1 MVDPQVG
8 DPEGTPP
15 RAAPEDLLLPSPD
28 EEGELA
34 AALVARQEGL
44 ARVQVAGALSSA
56 APAIQWYPGHIA
68 KAEKALAENL
78 AKVDLVIEVRDARI
92 PLATGHP
99 RLRRW
104 IGTKPHLLVLNRR
117 DMVTPAARQAWDAWF
132 RSQGQTPWW
141 CDAKA
146 GTGVKQL
153 QQAAIRA
160 GEALNARRRGRGMK
174 PRPVRA
180 LMLGFP
186 NVGKSALINR
196 LVRQKVVESARKA
209 GVTRSLRWVRL
220 GQDLDL
226 LDAPGVL
233 PPRLDNQQAALRLAL
248 CDDIGQAA
256 YDTEAVALAFVRLL
270 AALEPLDAAGVE
282 PRLLERRYGMA
293 LNPLPDAIGAAA
305 FAAEGGLRFQESSLL
320 MPSQAPAMPVSPD
333 AHAWLAAAAARHTS
347 GDTLRMA
354 QRVLDDFRRSLLGPI
369 ALELPA
375 APASSGAHRSGDQH
389 REHQDRQEHLES
401 HKELG
406 GS

>member
-1 MVDPQVG
+1 
-8 DPEGTPP
+8 
-15 RAAPEDLLLPSPD
+15 
-28 EEGELA
+28 
-34 AALVARQEGL
+34 
-44 ARVQVAGALSSA
+44 
-56 APAIQWYPGHIA
+56 
-68 KAEKALAENL
+68 
-78 AKVDLVIEVRDARI
+78 
-92 PLATGHP
+92 
-99 RLRRW
+99 
-104 IGTKPHLLVLNRR
+104 
-117 DMVTPAARQAWDAWF
+117 
-132 RSQGQTPWW
+132 
-141 CDAKA
+141 
-146 GTGVKQL
+146 VKQL

-282 PRLLERRYGMA
+282 PRLLERRYGMP
-293 LNPLPDAIGAAA
+293 LTPLPDGIGAAA
-305 FAAEGGLRFQESSLL
+305 VAAEGGLPPRQSSPL
-320 MPSQAPAMPVSPD
+320 MRSHAPAMPEAPD

-375 APASSGAHRSGDQH
+375 APASVAHRPGDQH
-389 REHQDRQEHLES
+389 RELQDRQEHLES
-401 HKELG
+401 HKQLG

>member
-1 MVDPQVG
+1 MPQ
-8 DPEGTPP
+8 PIQ
-15 RAAPEDLLLPSPD
+15 LS
-28 EEGELA
+28 
-34 AALVARQEGL
+34 
-44 ARVQVAGALSSA
+44 VQ

-68 KAEKALAENL
+68 KAEKALGEAL
-78 AKVDLVIEVRDARI
+78 AKVDLVMEVRDARI

-104 IGTKPHLLVLNRR
+104 IGSRPHLLVLNRV
-117 DMVTPAARQAWDAWF
+117 DMIPRAAREAWSAWF
-132 RSQGQTPWW
+132 RSQGQVVWW

-160 GEALNARRRGRGMK
+160 GEALNARRLGRGMR

-196 LVRQKVVESARKA
+196 LVRQKVVDSARRA

-233 PPRLDNQQAALRLAL
+233 PPRLDDQQAALRLAL

-256 YDTEAVALAFVRLL
+256 YDNEAAALAFIQLL
-270 AALEPLDAAGVE
+270 TLLEAEPHAGV
-282 PRLLERRYGMA
+282 PAGLLQRRYG
-293 LNPLPDAIGAAA
+293 LSPGRLPTGGPDGETWLLEAA
-305 FAAEGGLRFQESSLL
+305 Q
-320 MPSQAPAMPVSPD
+320 
-333 AHAWLAAAAARHTS
+333 RHTG
-347 GDTLRMA
+347 GDCLRMA
-354 QRVLDDFRRSLLGPI
+354 TKLLDDFRCSRLGAL
-369 ALELPA
+369 ALELP
-375 APASSGAHRSGDQH
+375 G
-389 REHQDRQEHLES
+389 
-401 HKELG
+401 
-406 GS
+406 

>member
-1 MVDPQVG
+1 MG
-8 DPEGTPP
+8 DGPLADGLEMALP
-15 RAAPEDLLLPSPD
+15 RGERGGEARDGSGEAPASPFD
-28 EEGELA
+28 QTRLQLA
-34 AALVARQEGL
+34 GS
-44 ARVQVAGALSSA
+44 LSAA

-68 KAEKALAENL
+68 KAEKALADNL

-99 RLRRW
+99 HLRRW
-104 IGTKPHLLVLNRR
+104 IGSKPHLLVLNRR
-117 DMVTPAARQAWDAWF
+117 DMVSAAARLAWDRWF
-132 RSQGQTPWW
+132 RQRELTPWW

-160 GEALNARRRGRGMK
+160 GAALNARRTGRGMK

-233 PPRLDNQQAALRLAL
+233 PPRLDDQQAALRLAL

-256 YDTEAVALAFVRLL
+256 YDTEAVALAFIRLL
-270 AALEPLDAAGVE
+270 AALEPLPAAGVAAG
-282 PRLLERRYGMA
+282 LLETRYGV
-293 LNPLPDAIGAAA
+293 PLPARVRGGEGRALRSTRAAD
-305 FAAEGGLRFQESSLL
+305 
-320 MPSQAPAMPVSPD
+320 PAVAPD
-333 AHAWLAAAAARHTS
+333 AEAWLLAAATRHTS
-347 GDTLRMA
+347 GDALRMA
-354 QRVLDDFRRSLLGPI
+354 QRLLDDFRRSLLGPI
-369 ALELPA
+369 SLELPHELSA
-375 APASSGAHRSGDQH
+375 AFGDADDGAAAAIKS
-389 REHQDRQEHLES
+389 
-401 HKELG
+401 
-406 GS
+406 